1 PHLPLRHVRERAE
14 PVPLHLERP
23 RVAVVQVAR
32 RRGRRE
38 HRSPVRP
45 SRPRLRGAVALR
57 ALLVV
62 GSGGE
67 WGARPTRLLGLTT
80 RRHEV
85 DEPVVLVAAVAAAR
99 VDEREAARAVLLAV
113 ERDDDLLAVAPLL
126 ELVRA
131 RVPDGDLAGAVLA
144 LRDRALE
151 RPVRERVV
159 LRLDGEVVLL
169 RVGRLAARERPAHED
184 AVVLQAEVPVQ
195 APGVVLLD
203 DEAVYLARG
212 RGLVRHGLGRA

>member
-1 PHLPLRHVRERAE
+1 
-14 PVPLHLERP
+14 
-23 RVAVVQVAR
+23 
-32 RRGRRE
+32 
-38 HRSPVRP
+38 
-45 SRPRLRGAVALR
+45 
-57 ALLVV
+57 
-62 GSGGE
+62 
-67 WGARPTRLLGLTT
+67 
-80 RRHEV
+80 
-85 DEPVVLVAAVAAAR
+85 
-99 VDEREAARAVLLAV
+99 RAVLLAV

-159 LRLDGEVVLL
+159 LRLDGEEVLL

-203 DEAVYLARG
+203 DEAVSLARG
-212 RGLVRHGLGRA
+212 RGLVRHGLGRALRVAHGAVPVQAVGPLVVARPGVVVARRRGALALERRHAL